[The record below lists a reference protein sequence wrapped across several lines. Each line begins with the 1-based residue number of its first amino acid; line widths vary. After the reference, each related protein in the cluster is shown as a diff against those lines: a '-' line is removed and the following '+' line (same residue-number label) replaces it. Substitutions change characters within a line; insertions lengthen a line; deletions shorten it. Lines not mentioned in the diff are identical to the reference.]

1 MYIVESLREKYV
13 RAQKERNPDSKIYSY
28 YLSVALK
35 VEKDGGAE
43 KKIINEFQKAI
54 KELKDNM
61 KYVSSSAR
69 EEIQHEID
77 VVSEYLPKQLSAIE
91 IEQIVLQV
99 KSELGYENSIPR
111 KEMGKVIKAVKS
123 KVGDSSDGQTISSIV
138 KEYVE

>member
-1 MYIVESLREKYV
+1 MYIVESLRKKYV

-77 VVSEYLPKQLSAIE
+77 IVSEYLPKQLSAIE

>member
-1 MYIVESLREKYV
+1 MHIVESLREKYV
-13 RAQKERNPDSKIYSY
+13 RAQKERNPDSRIYSY

-77 VVSEYLPKQLSAIE
+77 IVSEYLPKQLSAIE

-111 KEMGKVIKAVKS
+111 KEMGR
-123 KVGDSSDGQTISSIV
+123 
-138 KEYVE
+138 

>member
-43 KKIINEFQKAI
+43 KRIINEFQKAI

-77 VVSEYLPKQLSAIE
+77 IVSEYLPKQLSAIE

-111 KEMGKVIKAVKS
+111 KEMGKVIRAVKS

>member
-1 MYIVESLREKYV
+1 MHIVESLREKYV
-13 RAQKERNPDSKIYSY
+13 RAQKERNPDSRIYSY

-77 VVSEYLPKQLSAIE
+77 IVSEYLPKQLSAIE